1 MKAKNS
7 NKNGASHQPDNG
19 TDPNLGNLYRAVLE
33 SVEFAIHVID
43 SSLKIVVFNAAFR
56 RWCRELGLD
65 IEREIGQMVFDIFP
79 FLPPKVRNEYRQ
91 VFQTGEMLSTEEKTV
106 INERDFITETR
117 KLPVFSGKK
126 VSHVITIVQDITERR
141 QAEGALRESDEKYR
155 SQYQSIPVPTFTWE
169 HIGDNFRLVDYNQ
182 AAKIITEGKISDY
195 IGKKVNE
202 MYAHMPDV
210 IRDMNQCLADKAM
223 ITRETP
229 YRFMSTGQE
238 RYLIVKYAYVPP
250 NLVLVHTED
259 ITEHKNAEERLKE
272 TIALLQS
279 IMDSS
284 SEGIVIAT
292 DITGVILIWNE
303 GARRILGYEPQE
315 VVGKKSVR
323 IFHTK
328 DYLKSGVMETNIEN
342 MITTGKPLVGEITY
356 VAKDGRSF
364 PAWQVVNPRF
374 DENGEFVGMLGIAHD
389 ITERKLAEDALRR
402 SEERFRAIFETA
414 QDSIFIKDKNLR
426 YIQVNPAV
434 EKLFDLKASELLGR
448 NDVELFGEDVA
459 ESVAE
464 VDLRVL
470 AGEVV
475 EEEPVKPVRGT
486 LKTFHVVKA
495 PMRDESGKVIGIC
508 GISRDITERKL
519 AEEAIKKARDE
530 LEMRVRERTEELA
543 ETNEELRVEHEA
555 LQQKNIAL
563 QEILNQIEAGKRQ
576 MASQIQSNVDR
587 IILPILNTLEG
598 KISQSGK
605 HYISLL
611 RSSLSEITSPFI
623 DSLET
628 RFSKLTPRE
637 VEICNM
643 VKNGLT
649 CKDIANT
656 LSISVQTVLK
666 QRATIRKKLGISN
679 KKVNLSSYLMSL
691 K

>member
-7 NKNGASHQPDNG
+7 NKNGDSYQPDNA
-19 TDPNLGNLYRAVLE
+19 TDPNSGDLCHAALE
-33 SVEFAIHVID
+33 SVELAIHVVD
-43 SSLKIVVFNAAFR
+43 SGLKIVVFNAAFR
-56 RWCRELGLD
+56 RWCRELGID
-65 IEREIGQMVFDIFP
+65 IEREVGRTVFEIFP

-91 VFQTGEMLSTEEKTV
+91 VFQTGKTLSTEEETV
-106 INERDFITETR
+106 INGRDIVTETR
-117 KLPVFSGKK
+117 KLPIFSGKK
-126 VSHVITIVQDITERR
+126 ASHVITVMRDITEQR
-141 QAEGALRESDEKYR
+141 QAEKALRESEEKYR
-155 SQYQSIPVPTFTWE
+155 SQYQSIPVPTYTWE
-169 HIGDNFRLVDYNQ
+169 HIGNDFRFVEYNQ
-182 AAKIITEGKISDY
+182 AAEIMTEGKLSDY
-195 IGKKVNE
+195 IGKKAGE

-210 IRDMNQCLADKAM
+210 IKDMNRCLADKAT
-223 ITRETP
+223 ITREMP
-229 YRFMSTGQE
+229 YRFMSTTQE
-238 RYLIVKYAYVPP
+238 RYLIVKYAYVPQD
-250 NLVLVHTED
+250 LVLVHVED
-259 ITEHKNAEERLKE
+259 ITERKNTEERLKE

-284 SEGIVIAT
+284 SEGIIIAT
-292 DITGVILIWNE
+292 DAAGIVLVWNE

-342 MITTGKPLVGEITY
+342 MITTGKPSVGEITY

-364 PAWQVVNPRF
+364 PVWQVVSPRF
-374 DENGEFVGMLGIAHD
+374 DEDGEFIGMLGIAYE

-448 NDVELFGEDVA
+448 DDVELFGEDIA
-459 ESVAE
+459 KSIAE

-475 EEEPVKPVRGT
+475 EEEPVKPVKGT
-486 LKTFHVVKA
+486 PKTFHVVKA
-495 PMRDESGKVIGIC
+495 PMRDEFGKIIGIC

-519 AEEAIKKARDE
+519 AEEALREARDE
-530 LEMRVRERTEELA
+530 LETRIGDRTRELA
-543 ETNEELRVEHEA
+543 ETNEELRVEQEA

-587 IILPILNTLEG
+587 IILPILDTLEG

-611 RSSLSEITSPFI
+611 RSSLTEITSPFI

-628 RFSKLTPRE
+628 RFSKFTPRE
-637 VEICNM
+637 VEVCNM

-656 LSISVQTVLK
+656 LNISVQTVLK
-666 QRATIRKKLGISN
+666 QRAIIRKKLGISN
-679 KKVNLSSYLMSL
+679 KKVNLSSHLMSL